1 MSITL
6 DQAKKMLRISKH
18 RLDDELEVQSQVQF
32 DIAESLATANARQSA
47 LKEALEKSDAELLID
62 LRRSDVKRT
71 VAELQA
77 EILTDGEHIVKSR
90 EYQIAHKEYELWN
103 GMYESW
109 KARGF
114 ALRGL
119 SDLSMSNYFVVD
131 TTYESNRKK
140 IEESKSG
147 NKAIV
152 RHRRT

>member
-6 DQAKKMLRISKH
+6 EEAKKMLRISKH

-32 DIAESLATANARQSA
+32 DIAESMATANARQLA
-47 LKEALEKSDAELLID
+47 LKSDLAKSDAELLID
-62 LRRSDVKRT
+62 LRKGLKKT
-71 VAELQA
+71 VTELDA
-77 EILTDGEHIVKSR
+77 EIQIDSEHIILLR
-90 EYQIAHKEYELWN
+90 QFQTALKEYELWN

-131 TTYESNRKK
+131 TTYDNNRK
-140 IEESKSG
+140 IIAESRTSG
-147 NKAIV
+147 ASTPRRV
-152 RHRRT
+152 RR